1 MSRERRVSPRKVCMV
16 PLRFRIIENTNRKI
30 GVEAGAAEERRA
42 VKSAVALGVLDGE
55 AINLSERGIYFRAR
69 QALRVGDPLEMF
81 LTLPRELTGRDSE
94 QVRCSARVVHVDH
107 GLDQRGL
114 IGVGAAVERF
124 ETLIATRNWGN

>member
-94 QVRCSARVVHVDH
+94 QVRCSSRVVHVDH